1 MGAAK
6 GGAEARGGVGD
17 HGLLAVLEEGEI
29 GEGVADVGE
38 VVAEVLA
45 EEGQFVVSREVGGSV
60 GGENAGKEPKV
71 CGDAVGYG
79 GVGGGREIDG
89 TARGLLLLKILQ
101 KLAVVWEMR
110 YV

>member
-1 MGAAK
+1 
-6 GGAEARGGVGD
+6 
-17 HGLLAVLEEGEI
+17 LAVLEEGEI

-45 EEGQFVVSREVGGSV
+45 EDGQFVVSREVGGSV

-71 CGDAVGYG
+71 GGDAVGYG
-79 GVGGGREIDG
+79 GVGGGREVDR
-89 TARGLLLLKILQ
+89 TACGLLLLKILQ

>member
-1 MGAAK
+1 
-6 GGAEARGGVGD
+6 
-17 HGLLAVLEEGEI
+17 LAVLEEGEI